1 MSPPECI
8 AVQVQAMDSGK
19 GELVH
24 KEVPI
29 LAGHGRISSPSVDGK
44 AFDGALQLRHLS
56 KSKSLPRVEDYATIN
71 KCNTHVLPCTQ
82 SYQHPDGCLRGQ
94 CLL

>member
-1 MSPPECI
+1 
-8 AVQVQAMDSGK
+8 MDSGK

-44 AFDGALQLRHLS
+44 AFDGALQLRHLN
-56 KSKSLPRVEDYATIN
+56 KSSSLPRVEHHATIN
-71 KCNTHVLPCTQ
+71 KCNTHVLPCMQ
-82 SYQHPDGCLRGQ
+82 SCEPSDGCLRKQ
-94 CLL
+94 NVL